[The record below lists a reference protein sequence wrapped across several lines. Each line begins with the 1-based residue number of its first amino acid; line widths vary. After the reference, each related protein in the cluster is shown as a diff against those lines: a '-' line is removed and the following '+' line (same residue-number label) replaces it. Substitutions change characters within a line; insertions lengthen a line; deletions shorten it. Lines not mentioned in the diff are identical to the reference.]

1 MTGEIILK
9 STLTCP
15 NCGYKKEEEMP
26 TEACQFFYECEGC
39 KELIRP
45 KQGDCCVY
53 CSYGTVK
60 CPPVQ
65 EGSCNC

>member
-15 NCGYKKEEEMP
+15 NCGYKKEKEMP

-39 KELIRP
+39 KEMIKP

-65 EGSCNC
+65 EGTCSC